1 MGFST
6 DAIHA
11 GQQPDPATGAVTVP
25 IYQTSTFVQDG
36 LGRNRGFEYARTA
49 NPTRLALER
58 NVAVLEGGIAGY
70 AFASGMA
77 AISTVMLLLK
87 TGDHVIVTDN
97 VYGGTYRVFTQVFAN
112 VGLEYSF
119 VDTTNHQLVRDAVR
133 PNTRMV
139 FVETPTN
146 PLLSVTDLRLT
157 ASFCRQMNYLLVV
170 DNTFLSPYLQKPI
183 ALGADI
189 SLHSSTK
196 YLNGHSDGVGG
207 VVITGNRDLAAKIA
221 FLQNSTG
228 AILAPFESW
237 LVLRG
242 IKTLALRM
250 QKHCENAMTI
260 AEYLLQHTKKVRK
273 VFYPG
278 LPDHPQHELA
288 RKQGIGFGGMI
299 SFDVGTLEKART
311 LVESVRIFAL
321 AESLGGVESLIG
333 HPVTMTHA
341 SVPKQKRMKMGLTEG
356 VVRLSVGI
364 EDPEDLVGDLSQALD
379 RI

>member
-25 IYQTSTFVQDG
+25 IYQTSTFVQEG
-36 LGRNRGFEYARTA
+36 LGKHKGFEYARTS

-58 NVAVLEGGIAGY
+58 NIAVLEQGHAGF

-77 AISTVMLLLK
+77 SITTALLLLK
-87 TGDHVIVTDN
+87 SGDHVIVTDN

-112 VGLEYSF
+112 LGMEFTF
-119 VDTTNHQLVRDAVR
+119 VDTSVLDNLRSAIR

-139 FVETPTN
+139 FLETPTN
-146 PLLSVTDLRLT
+146 PMLTLTDLRLT
-157 ASFCRQMNYLLVV
+157 ANFCKEMNYLMVV
-170 DNTFLSPYLQKPI
+170 DNTFMSPYFQRPLTM
-183 ALGADI
+183 GADI
-189 SLHSSTK
+189 VLHSSTK

-207 VVITGNRDLAAKIA
+207 VMVVATPDLAGKIA
-221 FLQNSTG
+221 FLQNAAG
-228 AILAPFESW
+228 AILSPLESW

-250 QKHCENAMTI
+250 QRHNENAIRI
-260 AEYLLQHTKKVRK
+260 AEYLEHHKKVKK

-278 LPDHPQHELA
+278 LPEHPQHDLA
-288 RKQGIGFGGMI
+288 KKQCSGFGGMI
-299 SFDVGTLEKART
+299 SFDVGTLEKAQQ
-311 LVESVRIFAL
+311 LVESVQIFAL

-341 SVPKQKRMKMGLTEG
+341 SVPKEKRIQLGLTDG
-356 VVRLSVGI
+356 IVRLSVGI
-364 EDPEDLVGDLSQALD
+364 EDVEDLVGDLGHALD
-379 RI
+379 QI

>member
-25 IYQTSTFVQDG
+25 IYQTSTFVQQS
-36 LGRNRGFEYARTA
+36 LGNHKGFEYARTS

-58 NVAVLEGGIAGY
+58 NIAVLEQGKAGF

-77 AISTVMLLLK
+77 AITATLMLLK

-97 VYGGTYRVFTQVFAN
+97 VYGGTYRLFSQVLTNLGMEFD
-112 VGLEYSF
+112 F
-119 VDTTNHQLVRDAVR
+119 VDTSNLENIRAVVR
-133 PNTRMV
+133 PDTRMV
-139 FVETPTN
+139 FIETPTN
-146 PLLSVTDLRLT
+146 PLLTLTDLRLT
-157 ASFCRQMNYLLVV
+157 ASFCKDMNFLMAI
-170 DNTFLSPYLQKPI
+170 DNTFMSPYFQRPL

-189 SLHSSTK
+189 VIHSSTK

-207 VVITGNRDLAAKIA
+207 VMAVATAELGQKIA
-221 FLQNSTG
+221 FIQNSAG
-228 AILAPFESW
+228 AILAPFEAW

-250 QKHCENAMTI
+250 QRHNENAFHI
-260 AEYLLQHTKKVRK
+260 AEYLQHVKKVQH
-273 VFYPG
+273 VYYPG
-278 LPDHPQHELA
+278 LSTHPQHELA
-288 RKQGIGFGGMI
+288 RKQCSGFGGMI
-299 SFDVGTLEKART
+299 SFDVGTLEKAKKV
-311 LVESVRIFAL
+311 VESVKIFSL

-341 SVPKQKRMKMGLTEG
+341 SVPKEKRIKMGLTDG
-356 VVRLSVGI
+356 IVRLSVGV
-364 EDPEDLVGDLSQALD
+364 EDVEDLIGDLGYALD
-379 RI
+379 QI

>member
-1 MGFST
+1 MGFAT

-11 GQQPDPATGAVTVP
+11 GQEPDKTTGAITVP
-25 IYQTSTFVQDG
+25 IYQTSTYVQEQ
-36 LGRNRGFEYARTA
+36 LGKHKGYEYARTQ
-49 NPTRLALER
+49 NPTRSALEK
-58 NVAVLEGGIAGY
+58 NIAVLEKGKAGF

-77 AISTVMLLLK
+77 SISAVMMLLK
-87 TGDHVIVTDN
+87 AGDHVIVTDN
-97 VYGGTYRVFTQVFAN
+97 VYGGTYRVFTRIFSEF
-112 VGLEYSF
+112 GLEF
-119 VDTTNHQLVRDAVR
+119 TFLDTSALENIRTALQ

-139 FVETPTN
+139 FLETPTN
-146 PLLSVTDLRLT
+146 PLLTLTDLRAT
-157 ASFCRQMNYLLVV
+157 ADFCKDNNLLMAV
-170 DNTFLSPYLQKPI
+170 DNTFMSPYFQRPI
-183 ALGADI
+183 SLGADI
-189 SLHSSTK
+189 VLHSSTK

-207 VVITGNRDLAAKIA
+207 VVVVGNQTLAEKLGFI
-221 FLQNSTG
+221 QNAAG

-250 QKHCENAMTI
+250 EKHNENALKI
-260 AEYLLQHTKKVRK
+260 SEYLLRAKKVRK
-273 VFYPG
+273 VYYPG

-288 RKQGIGFGGMI
+288 KQQCTGFGGMI
-299 SFDVGTLEKART
+299 SFDVGSEDKART

-341 SVPKQKRMKMGLTEG
+341 SIPKENRLKMGLTDSI
-356 VVRLSVGI
+356 VRLSVGI
-364 EDPEDLVGDLSQALD
+364 EDVEDLIGDLSYALD